1 MDVST
6 RHRTILDLLRSQGR
20 VEVPDLADRLAT
32 STITVRRDL
41 DTLASLGALRRVRGG
56 AVTSALRGESLP
68 FDVRALDEAPLK
80 ARLAAVV
87 AGLLRDGEAVVVD
100 GGTTGAATATAL
112 ADRRLTVMPL
122 SVQGIAAL
130 SGSPSVALLLSG
142 GSVRRPEGSIVG
154 PLAERALAELRFD
167 TAVLTCCAADPE
179 AGVTAHDLTD
189 AAVKKALRRSAQRT
203 ILIAEG
209 VKFHRT
215 ALAVVCGLDEVDV
228 LVTDSSAPA
237 DVLTG
242 LVAAG
247 VRVEVVPTHPEV

>member
-1 MDVST
+1 MDVGT
-6 RHRTILDLLRSQGR
+6 RHRVILDLLHTCGR
-20 VEVPDLADRLAT
+20 VEVPDLARRLET

-41 DTLASLGALRRVRGG
+41 DVLAGLGALRRIRGG
-56 AVTSALRGESLP
+56 AVPSTLRGEGLP
-68 FDVRALDEAPLK
+68 FEVRAVDEAPLK

-87 AGLLRDGEAVVVD
+87 AGLIGDGEAVVLD
-100 GGTTGAATATAL
+100 SGTTGAATAQAL
-112 ADRRLTVMPL
+112 AGRRLTVMPL

-130 SGSPSVALLLSG
+130 AGSPSVSLLLPG
-142 GSVRRPEGSIVG
+142 GTVRHPEGSIVG

-167 TAVLTCCAADPE
+167 TAVLTCCAADPD
-179 AGVTAHDLTD
+179 AGVTAHDLAD

-203 ILIAEG
+203 VLVAEG

-215 ALAVVCGLDEVDV
+215 ALAVVCGLEEVDV

-237 DVLTG
+237 EVVAG

-247 VRVEVVPTHPEV
+247 VRVEVVPA